1 MHELKAKGVALKAT
15 GQPAGTAAGKA
26 FFDMLGVFAEFDQSA
41 PRAPTRGDHRRQGRG
56 VYKGRQPSIDAAE
69 VLRLHREEK
78 LGPSAIARRLGIG
91 RASVYRLIDKHGA
104 AVAVNGGGDADQT

>member
-1 MHELKAKGVALKAT
+1 M
-15 GQPAGTAAGKA
+15 
-26 FFDMLGVFAEFDQSA
+26 
-41 PRAPTRGDHRRQGRG
+41 
-56 VYKGRQPSIDAAE
+56 
-69 VLRLHREEK
+69 LRLHREEK